1 MGYAKVVIGLML
13 GLAGFSATGCQSAVA
28 DERDKLWKQNK
39 ELQLALD
46 QERAKKAS
54 PVLASTSG
62 IDPAELAR
70 LQNEL
75 KQRDDELAK
84 LRAGGGAVAPVV
96 ADQPKA
102 GGLEGLDTT
111 YDAKAGTVTVNLSSD
126 VLFDSGKATLK
137 ESARVTLDKIVGALN
152 KEYAGKPL
160 RVEGH
165 TDSDPITRTKDMW
178 VDNLDLSMERAAQV
192 SRFLAAAGIDAHR
205 ITTSGYGEYK
215 PRDKG
220 NKAANRRVEI
230 VVVTR

>member
-1 MGYAKVVIGLML
+1 MGYAKIVIGLML

-46 QERAKKAS
+46 QERARKAS

-75 KQRDDELAK
+75 KQRDDELAR
-84 LRAGGGAVAPVV
+84 LRAAGPSVPAIT
-96 ADQPKA
+96 DQPKA

-111 YDAKAGTVTVNLSSD
+111 YDPRAGTVTVNLSSD

-137 ESARVTLDKIVGALN
+137 ESARATLDKVVSALN
-152 KEYAGKPL
+152 KEYTGKPL

-192 SRFLAAAGIDAHR
+192 SRYLAAAGVDAHR

-215 PRDKG
+215 PRDKA